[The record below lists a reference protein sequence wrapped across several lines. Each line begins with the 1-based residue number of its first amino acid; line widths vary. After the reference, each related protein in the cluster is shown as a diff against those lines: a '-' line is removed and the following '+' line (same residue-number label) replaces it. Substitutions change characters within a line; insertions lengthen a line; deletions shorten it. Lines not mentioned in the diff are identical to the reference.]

1 MHASI
6 VNLGYG
12 CLRWFACTPWPHR
25 FVRSWNLVRAL
36 PTRGNELCGH
46 GSFLVKVAKNGWL
59 DSATW
64 DCILIAASSTACR
77 ELVFS
82 INGDGK
88 TLVFLK
94 LFYLELSPPLI
105 VAIGMDKQQAWTCRH
120 PGPRTSGFETDCS
133 KRIQENKVEATF
145 VFRIYLVVAATAFTM
160 LCTLWPSSSMILA
173 VCETSK
179 LGLERTSNC
188 EQSLLRSFKKFAQY
202 KP

>member
-59 DSATW
+59 DSATR

-88 TLVFLK
+88 VFLK
-94 LFYLELSPPLI
+94 PFYLELSPPLI
-105 VAIGMDKQQAWTCRH
+105 VTIGMDKQQAWTCRH

-133 KRIQENKVEATF
+133 KRMQENKVEATF
-145 VFRIYLVVAATAFTM
+145 VFRILSCSRCYSFYYVVYSLTVF
-160 LCTLWPSSSMILA
+160 LRDSGC

-188 EQSLLRSFKKFAQY
+188 EQRLLRSFKKFAQY